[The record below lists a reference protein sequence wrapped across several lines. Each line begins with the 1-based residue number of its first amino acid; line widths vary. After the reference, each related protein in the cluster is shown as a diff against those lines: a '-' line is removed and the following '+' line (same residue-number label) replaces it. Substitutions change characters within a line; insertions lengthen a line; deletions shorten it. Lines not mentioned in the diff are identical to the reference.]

1 MIFFHWANVR
11 CFCYAIYKCNKN
23 QRDRRDPDLIG
34 KLNPDIDSSFEVVKI
49 EDKSQT
55 KHFDVL
61 KTHWESL
68 WENSGGYR
76 FVCTFFGAG
85 LCWWL
90 CCGYVGSSYGLAL
103 QLHYADDP
111 TIYKIQ
117 NGVWANKQKI
127 ILASDLGYVDVT
139 MNVTSGYNKVPNITG
154 LNYIPIIL
162 RASHE
167 YTGIT
172 VCGNL
177 NENSWVVVSSVAQ
190 NISIRFF
197 KYPR

>member
-1 MIFFHWANVR
+1 M
-11 CFCYAIYKCNKN
+11 
-23 QRDRRDPDLIG
+23 
-34 KLNPDIDSSFEVVKI
+34 
-49 EDKSQT
+49 
-55 KHFDVL
+55 
-61 KTHWESL
+61 
-68 WENSGGYR
+68 
-76 FVCTFFGAG
+76 
-85 LCWWL
+85 
-90 CCGYVGSSYGLAL
+90 AL